1 MYGSVTEF
9 GHSILKRETDMSQ
22 QPIPLETLTTRLKS
36 PVLDNQNSINARLSV
51 CQWQASLG
59 RRTMHVEERFKEMIK
74 RFSKL
79 TTPVNPFLL
88 RILRTCEARTM
99 LLGIVTFATLLC
111 SSCANGG
118 GGVRASFISAS
129 DRQQDSFGM
138 GAAAQNSA
146 IVDWSK
152 PAREQPG
159 IMAPEFGGRGE
170 P

>member
-1 MYGSVTEF
+1 
-9 GHSILKRETDMSQ
+9 
-22 QPIPLETLTTRLKS
+22 
-36 PVLDNQNSINARLSV
+36 
-51 CQWQASLG
+51 
-59 RRTMHVEERFKEMIK
+59 MIK
-74 RFSKL
+74 KFSKL

-88 RILRTCEARTM
+88 RILKTGAART
-99 LLGIVTFATLLC
+99 LLLAIGASATLLY
-111 SSCANGG
+111 SGCANGG
-118 GGVRASFISAS
+118 GGERANFISAS